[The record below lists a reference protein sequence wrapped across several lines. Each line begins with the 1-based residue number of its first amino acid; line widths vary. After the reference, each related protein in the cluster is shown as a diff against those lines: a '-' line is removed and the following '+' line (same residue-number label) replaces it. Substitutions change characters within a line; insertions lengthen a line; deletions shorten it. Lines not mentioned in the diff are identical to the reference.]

1 MMRKKEVKTREETL
15 HRLDSIDYHSLMWK
29 QMGFGVREFE
39 LRSNE
44 TLLGRLYWPKLLS
57 DRAVAES
64 GDGKWIFDRVGFF
77 RQEAI
82 ATEATTG
89 LEVASFTFGWL
100 GDGELTLANGHRYQ
114 LYGTGFLSND
124 WVLADEN
131 NEALITM
138 REGRSWFKYDA
149 ELELQVGAVKMP
161 ELPLMLFMSWY
172 LVYMRLQDSA
182 AAAAAASAAS

>member
-1 MMRKKEVKTREETL
+1 MAEKGKDKREEPL
-15 HRLDSIDYHSLMWK
+15 HKLESVDYHSLMWK
-29 QMGFGVREFE
+29 QMGFGVRDFE
-39 LRSNE
+39 LRSNAA
-44 TLLGRLYWPKLLS
+44 LVGRLYWPKLLS

-82 ATEATTG
+82 ATEVAGG

-100 GDGELTLANGHRYQ
+100 GDGEMTLANGRRYQ
-114 LYGTGFLSND
+114 LYRTGFLSND
-124 WVLADEN
+124 WELADEN
-131 NEALITM
+131 NEVLIMM
-138 REGRSWFKYDA
+138 REGRRWFKYDA
-149 ELELQVGAVKMP
+149 ELELRVGVVKMP
-161 ELPLMLFMSWY
+161 ELPLLLFMSWY